1 MAVCWLMVYLETGDS
16 GKQKENGREFTHTVI
31 LTFSL
36 VSFCNSSL
44 LSLILFLSL
53 EEHKARGDRDD
64 F

>member
-1 MAVCWLMVYLETGDS
+1 MGNRKKMEASSHIHL
-16 GKQKENGREFTHTVI
+16 I
-31 LTFSL
+31 FSL

-53 EEHKARGDRDD
+53 EEHKARGDHDD

>member
-16 GKQKENGREFTHTVI
+16 GKQKENGSEFTHTII
-31 LTFSL
+31 LIFSL

-53 EEHKARGDRDD
+53 EEHKAHGDRDD